1 MRTVRIYQPG
11 TYTCGQSIE
20 LSATA
25 SQHVA
30 VVLRMQPGEQLTLFS
45 GDNQEFSARI
55 THIHKKHVSVEIQTV
70 NPVNRESPCAIH
82 LVQGIIKG
90 DRMEWVIQ
98 KAIELGVTHISPV
111 LTQHSAIKHDPDRL
125 QKKHNQ
131 WQAIAISACEQS
143 GRNYIPSIAKPC
155 TLHEYFQTPITT
167 DRWILD
173 PYATENIRDSITPTP
188 AITLLIGPEGG
199 FHQDEM
205 EQAKALDFKPI
216 SLGPRTLRAETASI
230 VALSVLQAVAGD
242 L

>member
-45 GDNQEFSARI
+45 GDNQ
-55 THIHKKHVSVEIQTV
+55 
-70 NPVNRESPCAIH
+70 
-82 LVQGIIKG
+82 
-90 DRMEWVIQ
+90 
-98 KAIELGVTHISPV
+98 V